1 MLCYDR
7 IEYSEGIDVNR
18 KSVSKEYDICDYQYF
33 LNYSIKVVD
42 LELVFTDCFYNLGS
56 TDQVMQN
63 RIPELR

>member
-18 KSVSKEYDICDYQYF
+18 KSASKEYDICDYQYF

-42 LELVFTDCFYNLGS
+42 LDWFLQTVFIIWVVLIRLCKIEY
-56 TDQVMQN
+56 QN
-63 RIPELR
+63 

>member
-18 KSVSKEYDICDYQYF
+18 KKASKEYDICDYQYF

-63 RIPELR
+63 RIPQLR